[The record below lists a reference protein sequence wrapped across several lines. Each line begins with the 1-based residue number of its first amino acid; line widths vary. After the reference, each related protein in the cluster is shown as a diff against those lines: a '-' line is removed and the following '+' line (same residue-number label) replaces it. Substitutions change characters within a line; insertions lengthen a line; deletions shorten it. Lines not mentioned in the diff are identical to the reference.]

1 MKQDALHRWP
11 RGERPASYGT
21 PGAWEILDLLERQQL
36 GVATLMERLAGY
48 STRDLRGAYHLTRN
62 LEELHR
68 KSVLVEGEDAG
79 RARRIRARNLLRR
92 AFRQARLAEETEQ
105 LVHQQEAL
113 AREILAEPPAQRGYR
128 IRSLVQVLRLATSDK
143 PLKVLARQLLEVR
156 RVDLAAARDG
166 LQALDPDKRVRQAGI
181 SELEGD
187 RIQRLL
193 TWALDLL
200 NQLGE

>member
-21 PGAWEILDLLERQQL
+21 PGAWEILDLLERRQL

-113 AREILAEPPAQRGYR
+113 AREILAAPPAQRGYR